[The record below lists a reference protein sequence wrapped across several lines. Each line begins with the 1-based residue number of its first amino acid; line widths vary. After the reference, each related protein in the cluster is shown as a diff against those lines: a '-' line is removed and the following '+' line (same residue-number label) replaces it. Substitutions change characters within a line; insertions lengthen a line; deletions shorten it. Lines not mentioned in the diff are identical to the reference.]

1 VFSSEHRPKAAGIE
15 MSIAQELGGP
25 TPPVGR
31 RRFAASAAFLKRRR
45 IVGLVMQAVLFSA
58 AALSVLVTAGIV
70 YVLVSESAKFFAHV
84 SIFDFLFDTQ
94 WTPVFENPRFGI
106 ITLVS
111 GTLMSSLIALAVAV
125 PLGTILAIYLSE
137 YANSRLREIIKPCL
151 ELLAGIPTVAFGYF
165 ALLFL
170 TPIFQVFIP
179 GLSGFNLL
187 VPGIVMGI
195 MILPYIVSVSEDAM
209 RAVPASLREGAYA
222 LGFTKL
228 QTATRVIIPGA
239 FSGVTAAYIL
249 GMSRAVGET
258 MVVAIAAGQQA
269 TLAYNPLEGAA
280 TITAYIVQ
288 MSLGDLPH
296 GSLAYLTIFAAGL
309 TLFLMTFVFNIIA
322 FWLRRKYRE
331 VY

>member
-1 VFSSEHRPKAAGIE
+1 MSVAEDLHTGIAG
-15 MSIAQELGGP
+15 SGGRIAI
-25 TPPVGR
+25 
-31 RRFAASAAFLKRRR
+31 SNAFLMRRR
-45 IVGLVMQAVLFSA
+45 IVGLLMQGILFVA
-58 AALSVLVTAGIV
+58 AALSILVTVGIV
-70 YVLVSESAKFFAHV
+70 YVLLSESLSFFAQV
-84 SIFDFLFDTQ
+84 SIVDFLTDTQ
-94 WTPVFENPRFGI
+94 WTPVFENPHFGI
-106 ITLVS
+106 MTLVS
-111 GTLMSSLIALAVAV
+111 GTLMSSLIALVVAM
-125 PLGTILAIYLSE
+125 PLGTVLAIYLSE
-137 YANSRLREIIKPCL
+137 FADTRVREIIKPCL

-165 ALLFL
+165 ALLFV
-170 TPIFQVFIP
+170 TPIFQAFIP

-228 QTATRVIIPGA
+228 QTALRVIIPGA

-269 TLAYNPLEGAA
+269 RLAYNPLESAA

-288 MSLGDLPH
+288 ISLGDLPH
-296 GSLAYLTIFAAGL
+296 GSIAYLTIFAAGL
-309 TLFLMTFVFNIIA
+309 TLFLMTLIFNIVA

>member
-1 VFSSEHRPKAAGIE
+1 
-15 MSIAQELGGP
+15 MSIAQNAGGMMPAPERRLLGA
-25 TPPVGR
+25 TPGFLR
-31 RRFAASAAFLKRRR
+31 RRRL
-45 IVGLVMQAVLFSA
+45 VGLIMQAILFSA
-58 AALSVLVTAGIV
+58 AALSVFVTAGIV

-84 SIFDFLFDTQ
+84 SILDFLFDTQ

-106 ITLVS
+106 ITLIS
-111 GTLMSSLIALAVAV
+111 GTVVSSLIALAVAI

-137 YANSRLREIIKPCL
+137 YASVQLREIVKPCL

-170 TPIFQVFIP
+170 TPIFQIFIP

-269 TLAYNPLEGAA
+269 RIAYNPLEGAA

-322 FWLRRKYRE
+322 FWLRGKYRE